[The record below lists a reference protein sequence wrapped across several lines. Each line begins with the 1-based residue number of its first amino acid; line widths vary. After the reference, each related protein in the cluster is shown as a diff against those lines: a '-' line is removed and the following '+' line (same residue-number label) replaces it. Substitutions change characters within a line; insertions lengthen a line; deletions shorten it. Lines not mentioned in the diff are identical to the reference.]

1 MADPSSRAE
10 TTMRWQVAPP
20 DNYAD
25 YLRLDRLLSAQ
36 CPRSGMHDEM
46 LFIIIHQ
53 TQELWMK
60 LFLHELRAV
69 IAGIRSD
76 QLDGVF
82 KMLSRIA
89 RIQIQL
95 VQSWDVLSTMTPL
108 DYAKV
113 RPHLGSSSG
122 LQSFQYR
129 LLEFLLGNKDA
140 ALIQV
145 HAMHDR

>member
-10 TTMRWQVAPP
+10 TTMRWQVAPV
-20 DNYAD
+20 DSYAD

-69 IAGIRSD
+69 IEGVRSD
-76 QLDGVF
+76 QLDAYSRCSRGSRAF
-82 KMLSRIA
+82 K
-89 RIQIQL
+89 
-95 VQSWDVLSTMTPL
+95 
-108 DYAKV
+108 
-113 RPHLGSSSG
+113 SS
-122 LQSFQYR
+122 
-129 LLEFLLGNKDA
+129 
-140 ALIQV
+140 
-145 HAMHDR
+145 